1 MKKALKFLKVFTAL
15 NLSVLIPIY
24 FVGLLMNQG
33 NFYWFTNEFKDL
45 QSGQIQ
51 LIMVI
56 LILIEV
62 MFSGAV
68 LKGEKIIKM

>member
-1 MKKALKFLKVFTAL
+1 MKKALKFLKVFTGL
-15 NLSVLIPIY
+15 NLAVLIPIY
-24 FVGLLMNQG
+24 LIGLLMNQG

-56 LILIEV
+56 LNLIEV

>member
-1 MKKALKFLKVFTAL
+1 
-15 NLSVLIPIY
+15 
-24 FVGLLMNQG
+24 MNQG

>member
-1 MKKALKFLKVFTAL
+1 MKKALKFLKVFTGL
-15 NLSVLIPIY
+15 NLAVLIPIY
-24 FVGLLMNQG
+24 LIGLLMNQG

-62 MFSGAV
+62 MFLGAV